1 MVLEKQFSWG
11 LAWLRVVPWGPHS
24 YALGVRL
31 HQGLGVP
38 TEAFCTGLGTC
49 FLCVNTILAVHQQGC
64 CEHCKITPGPSVW
77 II

>member
-11 LAWLRVVPWGPHS
+11 LGRLRVVPWGPHS

-38 TEAFCTGLGTC
+38 TEAFCTGLRT
-49 FLCVNTILAVHQQGC
+49 FPLCKYHPCSASARLL
-64 CEHCKITPGPSVW
+64 
-77 II
+77 